1 MERPLADGAPLP
13 PSILL
18 NLQIYTATTRSERN
32 ATTASCRTGDGAHDV
47 QVTLCA
53 AAPPRVS
60 CLQVYCSG
68 PALAPASAPF
78 IIATEADVILLAVPV
93 SSSRYDYFVYKLGQV
108 GEEGASSLE
117 LLSDSDAVPDSL
129 SLDDTHVGI
138 LRSRRDDFY
147 LVAALCYTTLPGKYE
162 LYTYNSITR
171 KWIQKPPLFNQRP
184 EHADSYHVNHTVITI
199 GGQAGT
205 MGWVDLWQGILL
217 CDVLREDSRLCY
229 IPLPPPL
236 LSSRVLEGC
245 PRNARDIV
253 VVDGRIRYV
262 ELQIR
267 TKPGSAKGGG
277 YIADGWTIAVWSRS
291 AADPPDMY
299 CWHQD
304 YILQAS
310 QISVANQL
318 ANSDLLPVLPD
329 SQGTVQSIL
338 ERLHTGH
345 PTLSLHDD
353 QVVYLMTKV
362 DHRDDKAWVLAVD
375 MRNKTLQGVAEF
387 TADRVPGFSF
397 TYTHCMIS
405 QHMASGEP

>member
-1 MERPLADGAPLP
+1 MERPPTDGAPLP

-18 NLQIYTATTRSERN
+18 NLQIYTATTCSARN
-32 ATTASCRTGDGAHDV
+32 ATTATCRTRGCAHDI

-60 CLQVYCSG
+60 CLRVYCSG
-68 PALAPASAPF
+68 PAPASAPF
-78 IIATEADVILLAVPV
+78 IIATEADVILLGVPV
-93 SSSRYDYFVYKLGQV
+93 SSSRYDYLVYKLGGV

-117 LLSDSDAVPDSL
+117 LLPDTVPSSL

-138 LRSRRDDFY
+138 LRSRRDDSY
-147 LVAALCYTTLPGKYE
+147 LVAALCYTSLPGKYE
-162 LYTYNSITR
+162 LYLYSSITR
-171 KWIQKPPLFNQRP
+171 EWNKKPPLFNQRP

-199 GGQAGT
+199 GGEAST

-217 CDVLREDSRLCY
+217 CDVLREDSRLWY

-236 LSSRVLEGC
+236 LPSRMLEGC

-253 VVDGRIRYV
+253 VVDGRMRYV

-267 TKPGSAKGGG
+267 TKPGSASGGG
-277 YIADGWTIAVWSRS
+277 YIADGWTIGVWSRS
-291 AADPPDMY
+291 AADPLKKD

-310 QISVANQL
+310 QISVTNEL
-318 ANSDLLPVLPD
+318 ANSDLLPTLPD
-329 SQGTVQSIL
+329 SEGTVQSIL

-362 DHRDDKAWVLAVD
+362 DHRDDKAWVLAID

-397 TYTHCMIS
+397 TYTHCMLS
-405 QHMASGEP
+405 QYLNTAPDER

>member
-1 MERPLADGAPLP
+1 MERPLTDGAPLP

-18 NLQIYTATTRSERN
+18 NLQIYTATTCSERN

-68 PALAPASAPF
+68 PAPAPASASAPF
-78 IIATEADVILLAVPV
+78 IIATEAGVILLAVPV

-108 GEEGASSLE
+108 GEEGAGASSLE
-117 LLSDSDAVPDSL
+117 LLSDTVPL
-129 SLDDTHVGI
+129 LP
-138 LRSRRDDFY
+138 LARRH
-147 LVAALCYTTLPGKYE
+147 AR
-162 LYTYNSITR
+162 R

-217 CDVLREDSRLCY
+217 CDVLREDSRLWY

-267 TKPGSAKGGG
+267 TKP
-277 YIADGWTIAVWSRS
+277 
-291 AADPPDMY
+291 
-299 CWHQD
+299 
-304 YILQAS
+304 
-310 QISVANQL
+310 
-318 ANSDLLPVLPD
+318 D
-329 SQGTVQSIL
+329 SQGTAQSML

-405 QHMASGEP
+405 QRMASGNYIIPEHVVCECFHISE